1 MRIEINFVSKVVAFS
16 LVFVLVASSI
26 RQVWKVA
33 AETYREAKVWCENRL
48 NIAS

>member
-1 MRIEINFVSKVVAFS
+1 VAFS

-33 AETYREAKVWCENRL
+33 VETYREAEVWVVFF
-48 NIAS
+48 